1 MIINSNQLVSM
12 TETNQNFSKAAK
24 IVDTKGAALVLKNN
38 KPKYLIIDVNS
49 KELNLSEDAQIDI
62 VAKEILRRYKPA
74 FKNLAK

>member
-1 MIINSNQLVSM
+1 M